1 MNLLSWHEIWRV
13 LLIGLFSGITVTIG
27 FAMSWWAYRDYIR
40 FLQDLIFDLEAGY
53 GRDDTDGT
61 DPDNT

>member
-1 MNLLSWHEIWRV
+1 MNLLSWDAIPRV
-13 LLIGLFSGITVTIG
+13 LVIGLFSGITVLIG
-27 FAMSWWAYRDYIR
+27 FAMSWWAYRDYIL

-53 GRDDTDGT
+53 GRDNDNGT